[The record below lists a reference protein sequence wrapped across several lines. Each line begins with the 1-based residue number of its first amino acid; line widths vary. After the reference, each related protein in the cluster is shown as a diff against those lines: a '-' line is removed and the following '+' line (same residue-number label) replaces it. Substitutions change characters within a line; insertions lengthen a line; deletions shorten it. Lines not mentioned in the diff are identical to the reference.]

1 MKINKS
7 KVFKRAWRIKKQE
20 EITLSEALKLS
31 WAFFKKVVKNVVK
44 LKDIY
49 GDNYYMTKEETIP
62 DSTGTHKMIYVYSE
76 EFGEEEGT
84 YYRVAITGGQPN
96 IWTPYKLTD
105 DKLILWDDH
114 RKTQPYKFTFA

>member
-44 LKDIY
+44 LKNIY
-49 GDNYYMTKEETIP
+49 GDNYYMTKEEILP
-62 DSTGTHKMIYVYSE
+62 DQCGYHKMIYVYPE
-76 EFGEEEGT
+76 EFGEEEGI
-84 YYRVAITGGQPN
+84 YYKVPLTGPQPN
-96 IWTPYKLTD
+96 IWIPYRLTD